1 MKKLRIKDTNMS
13 NATQPMASKSH
24 AILALMLSHSVVL
37 TRILHT
43 WQNSRGVRILL
54 NFLFSIY

>member
-1 MKKLRIKDTNMS
+1 MFDEHVLEKKEAISYSQIRIKDTNRS

-24 AILALMLSHSVVL
+24 GILALMLSHSVVL

-43 WQNSRGVRILL
+43 
-54 NFLFSIY
+54 